1 MKFTINDGTHV
12 VSASS
17 PEAAVA
23 KDLRDAGYRARVV
36 GDDVLVESTAEHLVG
51 VQDVYGGGRRHR
63 VTVKVGGESGAAK
76 ITSASEARA
85 VLARLEGRRAS
96 R

>member
-63 VTVKVGGESGAAK
+63 VTVKVGGESRAAR
-76 ITSASEARA
+76 ITSAGEARA